1 MKTVLPI
8 ALVVSVT
15 TDFTIGSPHE
25 VLPENPHTELE
36 VTAPAPPASQ
46 TTTLTSGS
54 DSEPLAHFRW
64 ETFHRE
70 MLRANTVKDKFA
82 MNDALLTTARTLVRN
97 RHLKDWERV
106 MQYDMLKFEIKM
118 MYRRTRGRRDCSGA
132 LPAIAAA
139 LGVSNTPVDF
149 N

>member
-1 MKTVLPI
+1 M
-8 ALVVSVT
+8 T

-64 ETFHRE
+64 KTFPSSAYHLLAAIQKEIQRHDLSYFVDKPPSVAQGGKGVE
-70 MLRANTVKDKFA
+70 AFDSVKPSRYGFG
-82 MNDALLTTARTLVRN
+82 LL
-97 RHLKDWERV
+97 
-106 MQYDMLKFEIKM
+106 
-118 MYRRTRGRRDCSGA
+118 
-132 LPAIAAA
+132 
-139 LGVSNTPVDF
+139 
-149 N
+149 